1 MKVSVVDDA
10 DQRPSATAS
19 VFAAVLEHRVR
30 NRPHLAAAPW
40 LQRLDAACQ
49 LRLLVTSAMR
59 AFPPIESAL
68 GLPVAA
74 PCPPLPP
81 REATDSLLVDKA
93 N

>member
-1 MKVSVVDDA
+1 MEVSIVDDA
-10 DQRPSATAS
+10 DERPSATAS
-19 VFAAVLEHRVR
+19 VFAAVLERRVR

-74 PCPPLPP
+74 PCPPMPP
-81 REATDSLLVDKA
+81 SATDSLLVDKA